1 MKKIFILCSLI
12 LIGCAPSDGPY
23 EQTFSFDDRYL
34 ERGTYKDG
42 KKDGPYTTI
51 FIKEGTIK
59 EEGTYKDGEYDGL
72 YKEYS
77 VSKKSGGLA
86 EEGNYKAGLQIGTW
100 KYYTGG
106 KLSRTINYN
115 EDGNKDG
122 VETAYLR
129 DQNGNYLRDKIEKQ
143 TWKNGVKEGPPVYSA
158 YKKKSTTR
166 SSSSG
171 SQKGVYDLRKGEI
184 TFRIV
189 VREDRS
195 VPGELFYSGFSSV
208 YGVEGNVSGII
219 KNNTLYEDGAFKMG
233 TIDRNGKWIKYDG
246 HTISKR

>member
-23 EQTFSFDDRYL
+23 EETLLGDRYL

-42 KKDGPYTTI
+42 KKNGPYTTI
-51 FIKEGTIK
+51 FIKDGTIK
-59 EEGTYKDGEYDGL
+59 EEGTYKDGEYDGPYKL
-72 YKEYS
+72 YS
-77 VSKKSGGLA
+77 TSKKNGFVQ
-86 EEGNYKAGLQIGTW
+86 EEGNYKAGKGIGTW
-100 KYYTGG
+100 KYYKSGG

-115 EDGNKDG
+115 EDGKKDG
-122 VETAYLR
+122 VETVYLDPR
-129 DQNGNYLRDKIEKQ
+129 GERLDKIEKQ

-195 VPGELFYSGFSSV
+195 VPGELFYNGFSSV

-219 KNNTLYEDGAFKMG
+219 KNNTLYEDGAFRMG
-233 TIDRNGKWIKYDG
+233 TIDRNGKWIKYEQW
-246 HTISKR
+246 TIPKR